1 MQMNDLEVDGNRH
14 LNHLMRSGVCAE
26 GVDRILRAVRKH
38 LGMDIA
44 FVSHF
49 GAAERVLK
57 HLDSVSGGP
66 LYQGQSIPMQEG
78 YCLKVVH
85 GELPE
90 CIPDTSRVPATQHIS
105 ATHAI
110 PIGSHLSVPVRLTDG
125 HVYGTLCCFSYLP
138 NPTLGER
145 DMQLLRAFAEILAD
159 RIEEQ
164 AAEERVKARL
174 VAEVRSALA
183 HGDPRMVFQPICS
196 LRDKA
201 VCGFESLSRF
211 DVEPRHAPDYW
222 FDVADKA
229 GLGIDLELCAVSKV
243 LPALERLPVNSS
255 VSVNCSPQLLLSSKF
270 HQLLDGIDDLSRLV
284 LEITEHAA
292 VKDYK
297 ALAIGLE
304 PYRRRGAKLAV
315 DDAGAGYSSM
325 RHILN
330 LEPEIIKLD
339 MSLTHSI
346 DTDEKRRALA
356 RGLISFA
363 HEIGSLVIAEGVERP
378 EELDMLQR
386 LGVDCAQGYLLS
398 RPLEIDAAA
407 VFSLH

>member
-1 MQMNDLEVDGNRH
+1 MQMIELEAEGGHH
-14 LNHLMRSGVCAE
+14 LNKLMNSGVCAE
-26 GVDRILRAVRKH
+26 GIDRILRAVRKH

-49 GAAERVLK
+49 GGADRVLK
-57 HLDSVSGGP
+57 HLDSIPGGP
-66 LYQGQSIPMQEG
+66 LFLGQSIPMQEG

-110 PIGSHLSVPVRLTDG
+110 PIGSHLSVPVRLKDG

-145 DMQLLRAFAEILAD
+145 DMQLLRAFAEILGD

-164 AAEERVKARL
+164 AAEERVQQQL
-174 VAEVRSALA
+174 IGQVQSALA

-196 LRDKA
+196 LVDRQ

-229 GLGIDLELCAVSKV
+229 GLGVELELCAIAK
-243 LPALERLPVNSS
+243 ALQALHQLPVSSS
-255 VSVNCSPQLLLSSKF
+255 VSVNCSPQLLLSSEF
-270 HQLLDGIDDLSRLV
+270 QQLLDGTEDLSRLV

-292 VKDYK
+292 VKDYN
-297 ALAIGLE
+297 ALAVGLE
-304 PYRRRGAKLAV
+304 PYRLRGAKLAV

-330 LEPEIIKLD
+330 LAPEIIKLD
-339 MSLTHSI
+339 MSITQSI

-356 RGLISFA
+356 KGLISFA
-363 HEIGSLVIAEGVERP
+363 HEIGSLVIAEGVERV
-378 EELDMLQR
+378 EELDMLQK
-386 LGVDCAQGYLLS
+386 LGADCAQGYLLS
-398 RPLEIDAAA
+398 RPLEINAAA
-407 VFSLH
+407 AFSLN

>member
-1 MQMNDLEVDGNRH
+1 MNDLEVDGNRH

-90 CIPDTSRVPATQHIS
+90 CIPDTSHVPAAQQIS

-164 AAEERVKARL
+164 AAE
-174 VAEVRSALA
+174 
-183 HGDPRMVFQPICS
+183 
-196 LRDKA
+196 
-201 VCGFESLSRF
+201 
-211 DVEPRHAPDYW
+211 
-222 FDVADKA
+222 
-229 GLGIDLELCAVSKV
+229 
-243 LPALERLPVNSS
+243 
-255 VSVNCSPQLLLSSKF
+255 
-270 HQLLDGIDDLSRLV
+270 
-284 LEITEHAA
+284 
-292 VKDYK
+292 
-297 ALAIGLE
+297 
-304 PYRRRGAKLAV
+304 
-315 DDAGAGYSSM
+315 
-325 RHILN
+325 
-330 LEPEIIKLD
+330 
-339 MSLTHSI
+339 
-346 DTDEKRRALA
+346 
-356 RGLISFA
+356 
-363 HEIGSLVIAEGVERP
+363 
-378 EELDMLQR
+378 
-386 LGVDCAQGYLLS
+386 
-398 RPLEIDAAA
+398 
-407 VFSLH
+407 

>member
-1 MQMNDLEVDGNRH
+1 
-14 LNHLMRSGVCAE
+14 
-26 GVDRILRAVRKH
+26 
-38 LGMDIA
+38 
-44 FVSHF
+44 
-49 GAAERVLK
+49 
-57 HLDSVSGGP
+57 
-66 LYQGQSIPMQEG
+66 
-78 YCLKVVH
+78 
-85 GELPE
+85 
-90 CIPDTSRVPATQHIS
+90 
-105 ATHAI
+105 
-110 PIGSHLSVPVRLTDG
+110 
-125 HVYGTLCCFSYLP
+125 
-138 NPTLGER
+138 
-145 DMQLLRAFAEILAD
+145 
-159 RIEEQ
+159 
-164 AAEERVKARL
+164 
-174 VAEVRSALA
+174 
-183 HGDPRMVFQPICS
+183 
-196 LRDKA
+196 
-201 VCGFESLSRF
+201 
-211 DVEPRHAPDYW
+211 
-222 FDVADKA
+222 
-229 GLGIDLELCAVSKV
+229 V
-243 LPALERLPVNSS
+243 LPALERLPANSS

-386 LGVDCAQGYLLS
+386 LEWIALKGICFPGHLRLMPRLCSRFTSRCAVGCVAAWAVASFKCLATDLVQQTGGLAGFVRLQALLVT
-398 RPLEIDAAA
+398 PLQRA
-407 VFSLH
+407 